1 MHYTSLYQS
10 PVGEM
15 LLAADDV
22 GVIGVWFK
30 GGKYYANCLDKE
42 NSTPCET
49 PIIKELK
56 RWLDIYFSGR
66 NPDFIPPI
74 HMIGTP
80 FQLDVWRILCEIPYG
95 KITTYSAIAEQ
106 VARNRGVVRMSP
118 QAVGTAVGK
127 NNINLIV
134 PCHRVVA
141 TNNSLAGYA
150 AGIDKKIKLLQLE
163 GAYNNKYFVPKHSTA
178 P

>member
-10 PVGEM
+10 PVGEI
-15 LLAADDV
+15 LLAVDEI
-22 GVIGVWFK
+22 GVVGVWFQDE
-30 GGKYYANCLDKE
+30 KYYAYCLDRE
-42 NSTPCET
+42 NEPGET
-49 PIIKELK
+49 SVMKALK
-56 RWLDIYFSGR
+56 KWLDIYFQGKE
-66 NPDFIPPI
+66 PDFVPPL

-80 FQLDVWRILCEIPYG
+80 FQIQVWNILREVPYG
-95 KITTYSAIAEQ
+95 ATTTYMEIAKKIAED
-106 VARNRGVVRMSP
+106 RGLKRMSA

-134 PCHRVVA
+134 PCHRVVG

-150 AGIDKKIKLLQLE
+150 GGIDKKIKFLKLE
-163 GAYNNKYFVPKHSTA
+163 GAYKDVYFVPRHSTA